1 MLYAALKKIKVAPVV
16 ELVNHWLHSIKT
28 STAILCTS
36 LINRHP
42 ASVDPHATNTIIYNT
57 TLCIMINES
66 YLSRISVRGT
76 LTDVHDEIARTQ
88 VEASNSTLYPVT
100 RTVID
105 DRSLKDGKGVE

>member
-1 MLYAALKKIKVAPVV
+1 
-16 ELVNHWLHSIKT
+16 
-28 STAILCTS
+28 
-36 LINRHP
+36 
-42 ASVDPHATNTIIYNT
+42 
-57 TLCIMINES
+57 MINES